1 MTDSLDLDFTDL
13 DLDFE
18 APKARKPKARKPK
31 APKFPKFTEMTPRWS
46 GYHLASA
53 PPVPKIPPR
62 GGMIDEVIKENA
74 SLRARERRA
83 NKQRRFAE
91 YRANFIMNL
100 ILAQEN

>member
-1 MTDSLDLDFTDL
+1 MTDSLDSLDLFDL
-13 DLDFE
+13 DLTFE
-18 APKARKPKARKPK
+18 AAKPPK
-31 APKFPKFTEMTPRWS
+31 APKPKAPKFTEMTPRWS

-53 PPVPKIPPR
+53 PPAPKIPSR

-74 SLRARERRA
+74 ALRARERRT